1 MTRIDVDPSRRI
13 VNPVQG
19 DAVTYLETSK
29 ESGGVRS
36 LGELEVAPGGKVTP
50 HYHRS
55 YTERFKVLSG
65 RLTVMIDGEDRIL
78 GPGEEATVPI
88 GTLHAW
94 SNTSGETAVAEVEL
108 RPGQPGFELSLQ
120 VAYGL
125 ARDGKV
131 LKNGMPR
138 NPLHTALLLDWGDGK
153 KPGVYAVLGLV
164 FRLLAVVA
172 RVLGTDRRL
181 QARYSRPM

>member
-1 MTRIDVDPSRRI
+1 MTRIDIAPHRRI

-19 DAVTYLETSK
+19 DAVTFLETSE

-36 LGELEVAPGGKVTP
+36 LGELEVAPGGKVAP

-55 YTERFKVLSG
+55 YSEHFKVTSG
-65 RLTVMIDGEDRIL
+65 HLTVMVDGEDRIL
-78 GPGEEATVPI
+78 GPGEEAIVPA
-88 GTLHAW
+88 GTLHGW

-108 RPGQPGFELSLQ
+108 RPGQPGFERSLQ

-138 NPLHTALLLDWGDGK
+138 NPLHLALLLDWGDGRK
-153 KPGVYAVLGLV
+153 AGVLAVMGPV
-164 FRLLAVVA
+164 FRLLAALA
-172 RVLGTDRRL
+172 RALGIDRRL
-181 QARYSRPM
+181 IARYSRPM